1 MGAPSVL
8 GMLRAV
14 GFTITFPTSR
24 EAPDSAAL
32 TDWLRQRGEPFHEED
47 GLLRLRAIDLVLTL
61 GKTIAAELEINA
73 QVDLTRVVDLV
84 FELSILVGAD
94 VRLHGAGDVTRGNFW
109 LRLADEQDRLRIR
122 EALDRAE
129 LHGRRE
135 EVSQRLWQIVSA
147 IRPGKDDRWDAHRG
161 RIVELRE
168 VGAPDG
174 ISLADA
180 GWHTDD
186 PEVGD
191 VVAVAI
197 EGWVHS
203 LVWRWLS
210 EAYPGL
216 AEFDH
221 TFH

>member
-1 MGAPSVL
+1 MGGLPVL
-8 GMLRAV
+8 GMLRPV

-32 TDWLRQRGEPFHEED
+32 MDWLRQRGEPFVEEE
-47 GLLRLRAIDLVLTL
+47 GMVRLRAIEVVLSVD
-61 GKTIAAELEINA
+61 KTVTAQLEISSS
-73 QVDLTRVVDLV
+73 VDLTRVVDLV

-94 VRLHGAGDVTRGNFW
+94 VRLQGAGDVTRGNFW
-109 LRLADEQDRLRIR
+109 LRLADEQDRLRIG
-122 EALDRAE
+122 EALEQAE

-135 EVSQRLWQIVSA
+135 EVAQRLWQIVSA
-147 IRPGKDDRWDAHRG
+147 IRPGKDDRWDAQHA
-161 RIVELRE
+161 RIVELKE

-180 GWHTDD
+180 GWHSES
-186 PEVGD
+186 PEAGD
-191 VVAVAI
+191 VIALPI

-216 AEFDH
+216 AEFEH